1 VKVVYFQPRLQAG
14 RHYRNGAGDEQVWA
28 PWWALL
34 LHQHAET
41 ATRPAVLVD
50 ARLDENWQRVLA
62 TELGPGAV
70 LACSVMTGHAISDA
84 VEASRLARQAG
95 AVVVWGG
102 PHPTL
107 FADEVAAEPFVDH
120 VVRGFGALPFARVL
134 ADLRAGRPVPAVV
147 DGRGRAGP
155 TPVTVHGGPVPSVA
169 FDPALGL
176 VPDWGRYVNADQAL
190 GERAVNIVTS
200 EGCLRRCTFC
210 SEPQTSGRSWL
221 TYDVAGCAAAA
232 RRVIDAA
239 DAGALKLHDP
249 NFLHDVSR
257 GLAFAEALT
266 TRRPVPWAA
275 TMHPADLLAV
285 ADRDLARLA
294 SFGLRRV
301 LVGLESPVPAVVKL
315 AGKAYDPG
323 RIGELARKLD
333 SHGIAGMFTFI
344 VGWPGAHAS
353 HYPATIEAAFAVRAV
368 SARHQAKIHFLEPW
382 PGTPMFTLLTRTAPR
397 RPRTLLEWARIDY
410 YFASLPGVHDPAWE
424 SRIRTANQELS
435 PYVEA

>member
-1 VKVVYFQPRLQAG
+1 MRVVYFQPCLGAG
-14 RHYRNGAGDEQVWA
+14 RNYRNGSGDEQVWV

-34 LHQHAET
+34 LHQHAQPL
-41 ATRPAVLVD
+41 AGSAVLVD
-50 ARLDENWQRVLA
+50 ARLDGDCRRVLA
-62 TELGPGAV
+62 TELGPGVV

-84 VEASRLARQAG
+84 VMASQLARQAG

-120 VVRGFGALPFARVL
+120 VVRGFGAVPFARVL
-134 ADLRAGRPVPAVV
+134 EDLRAEVLVPAVV
-147 DGRGRAGP
+147 EGRGRAGP
-155 TPVTVHGGPVPSVA
+155 TPVALHGGQVPSVA

-221 TYDVAGCAAAA
+221 TYEVTDCAVAA
-232 RRVIDAA
+232 RRVLDAA

-249 NFLHDVSR
+249 NFLHDVPR
-257 GLAFAEALT
+257 GLAFAQALT
-266 TRRPVPWAA
+266 AERPVPWAA
-275 TMHPADLLAV
+275 TLHPADLLAV
-285 ADRDLARLA
+285 ADRDLAWLA
-294 SFGLRRV
+294 SLGLRRV

-323 RIGELARKLD
+323 RIDELARKLD
-333 SHGIAGMFTFI
+333 RHGIAGMFTFI
-344 VGWPGAHAS
+344 VGWPGADAS
-353 HYPATIEAAFAVRAV
+353 HYPATIEAAFGVQAV

-382 PGTPMFTLLTRTAPR
+382 PGTPMFMLLTRAAPR
-397 RPRTLLEWARIDY
+397 RPRTLQEWARIDY
-410 YFASLPGVHDPAWE
+410 YFASLPGLHDPAWE